1 MHVVRRVYGLR
12 TAFQEEGEL
21 IAREKEAEA
30 KKMGLADPWQRR
42 EEMIVDLLESNIRA
56 KRDRAIGFSQVVGL
70 TPEARSPGNGIQG
83 RHCHFERAD
92 CRNDAAT
99 DWRNS
104 RGAGMKQESA

>member
-21 IAREKEAEA
+21 IARGKEAEA

-56 KRDRAIGFSQVVGL
+56 KRDRAIGSAKLLGSHRKLGL
-70 TPEARSPGNGIQG
+70 WETEFKAGIVILNAPTAGTMPPLTGEIPEEP
-83 RHCHFERAD
+83 E
-92 CRNDAAT
+92 
-99 DWRNS
+99 
-104 RGAGMKQESA
+104 